1 MEDAGPQQDQTA
13 QALPP
18 AGRRTRRRAV
28 ARRSGISLTAVL
40 TLVVLGLGFGFLTL
54 AYTGHALRLPV
65 WSVAE
70 IESRLN
76 DALAEGKLPQGSA
89 LSIGSVELGVGKDYV
104 PALRLR
110 DLRLVS
116 ARGRSLLSLPEAH
129 VTFDPAELSGGK
141 LRPSVLRLVGAQIA
155 IRRSIDGRIDLQF
168 GDDDTGAGPKTV
180 AEVLAAVTRLSAHPR
195 LSALR
200 LVEVEALS
208 LEVNDLRAGR
218 RWQVGDGRLS
228 LESRPNEIAAQL
240 ALSLLEGDRPAQA
253 TVRLTLDRT
262 TGGARLAADIDRV
275 AAADVASIAPPLAF
289 LALLDAPLSGEVR
302 TSVDRTGALLDLTA
316 RLDIDAG
323 SLAPGKGAKPIAFDR
338 AALSLGFDPTLS
350 RIKLTS
356 LALDSAS
363 LRLRATGHG
372 DLIGPDGGP
381 MTPGNLP
388 EQLVAQFNLA
398 EVKVDPEGLF
408 EEPVR
413 FSDGAL
419 DLRLMLDPFRIEIG
433 QLALVE
439 AGERLLLSGAVE
451 AGRAG
456 WSGGLEVT
464 LDQIS
469 TDRLARLWPV
479 SVVPMTRTWFAE
491 NVGQGQLS
499 DVHAALRLVP
509 GTAPQLTMGYEF
521 SEAEV
526 RFVRTLPP
534 VLDASGHATLDNVTY
549 TVVLDRGHVLPPEG
563 GRIEADGSV
572 FQIADISRRPTT
584 AKIELVTSSP
594 LTATLS
600 LLDQPPFSF
609 FSKAGQ
615 PVNLGSGRAEL
626 RTTLILP
633 LTQHVTLQDVSF
645 VVSGRIVDFASP
657 SLVPGRVLR
666 APEVAVAVTT
676 GGLELSGAG
685 TLDRIPVDLT
695 YVQGFGPEQSGR
707 ARVNGTV
714 TLSEATLQ
722 ELGIELPRGSV
733 RGQGPAAIDIALV
746 KGRAPELTLVSNLT
760 GLELRLAALGWSKPA
775 GARATLEIEASL
787 TREPVVGR
795 LRLTGPGLTAEGR
808 ITTRE
813 GGGLDEARF
822 SRVAAG
828 DWMDA
833 PVVLTG
839 NGRGQP
845 VTVAVTGG
853 RIDLRRIPRGTGG
866 GGAGADG
873 GGAGGPISLTLDRL
887 VVADRIALTDFR
899 ASLSP
904 RGGLNGQFTS
914 SVNGAGA
921 IRGAMAPAAGGTAVR
936 ITSDNAGMVMAAAGI
951 FEQGRGGELDLTLV
965 PRGPAGHYD
974 GRATFADMRVEDAPA
989 LAELLSAISVVG
1001 LLEQLGGEGLAFSS
1015 GDVRFILTPEAVEI
1029 TQGSA
1034 VGASLGISF
1043 AGLYQTA
1050 GARLDLQGVVSPI
1063 YLVNG
1068 LGQIF
1073 SRPGEGF
1080 FGFNYRLSGSADNMV
1095 VSVNPLSVFTPGMFR
1110 EIFRSAPRN
1119 LRDAG

>member
-13 QALPP
+13 QVPVP
-18 AGRRTRRRAV
+18 AGGRKRRRRAA
-28 ARRSGISLTAVL
+28 ARRSGISLTVVL
-40 TLVVLGLGFGFLTL
+40 TLVALALGFGFLTL
-54 AYTGHALRLPV
+54 AHTGTSLRLPV

-76 DALAEGKLPQGSA
+76 DALAEGQLPRGSA
-89 LSIGSVELGVGKDYV
+89 ISIGSVELGVGKDYV
-104 PALRLR
+104 PALRLQ

-129 VTFDPAELSGGK
+129 LSLDPAELSGGK
-141 LRPSVLRLVGAQIA
+141 LRPSALRLVGAQVA
-155 IRRSIDGRIDLQF
+155 IRRSVDGRIDLQF
-168 GDDDTGAGPKTV
+168 GGGDAGAGPKTL
-180 AEVLAAVTRLSAHPR
+180 AEVLAAAARLFEHPS
-195 LSALR
+195 LSALQV
-200 LVEVEALS
+200 VEVEALS
-208 LEVNDLRAGR
+208 LELNDLRAGR

-228 LESRPNEIAAQL
+228 LENRPNDVAAQL

-253 TVRLTLDRT
+253 TVLVTLDKA

-275 AAADVASIAPPLAF
+275 AAADVASMAPPLAF

-302 TSVDRTGALLDLTA
+302 TSVDRDGGLIDLSA
-316 RLDIDAG
+316 RLDIAAG
-323 SLAPGKGAKPIAFDR
+323 SLAPGEGAKPIAFDS
-338 AALSLGFDPTLS
+338 AALSLGFDPASS
-350 RIKLTS
+350 RIQLTS

-363 LRLRATGHG
+363 LRLRAKGHG

-381 MTPGNLP
+381 MAPGSLP
-388 EQLVAQFNLA
+388 SQLVAQISFA

-413 FSDGAL
+413 FGEGAL

-451 AGRAG
+451 AGQAG

-479 SVVPMTRTWFAE
+479 SVVPRTRTWFAE
-491 NVGQGQLS
+491 NVGQGRLS
-499 DVHAALRLVP
+499 DVHAALRLAP
-509 GTAPQLTMGYEF
+509 GSAPQLTLGYEF

-534 VLDASGHATLDNVTY
+534 VLEASGHATLDNVTY

-572 FQIADISRRPTT
+572 FQIADISQRPAT

-633 LTQHVTLQDVSF
+633 LAQRVTLPDVSF

-666 APEVAVAVTT
+666 APEVQVAVTT
-676 GGLELSGAG
+676 EGLELSGAG
-685 TLDRIPVDLT
+685 TLDQIPVDLT
-695 YVQGFGPEQSGR
+695 YVQGFGAEQRGR

-714 TLSEATLQ
+714 TLSEAALQ

-733 RGQGPAAIDIALV
+733 QGEGPAAIDIALV
-746 KGRAPELTLVSNLT
+746 KDRAPELTLISNLT
-760 GLELRLAALGWSKPA
+760 GLALRLDALGWSKPA
-775 GARATLEIEASL
+775 GTRAALELEASL
-787 TREPVVGR
+787 TREPVVER
-795 LRLTGPGLTAEGR
+795 LRLAGPGLTAEGR

-822 SRVAAG
+822 SRVVAG

-845 VTVAVTGG
+845 VDVAVTGG
-853 RIDLRRIPRGTGG
+853 QIDVRRMPRGD
-866 GGAGADG
+866 GGAGGD
-873 GGAGGPISLTLDRL
+873 GGPISLALDRL
-887 VVADRIALTDFR
+887 VVSEGITLTDFR
-899 ASLSP
+899 AALSP
-904 RGGLNGQFTS
+904 RGGLNGQFNS

-921 IRGAMAPAAGGTAVR
+921 IRGAMAPAEGGTAFR
-936 ITSDNAGMVMAAAGI
+936 ITSDNAGRVMAAAGI

-1073 SRPGEGF
+1073 SRPGEGL
-1080 FGFNYRLSGSADNMV
+1080 FGFNYRLSGSADDPA

-1110 EIFRSAPRN
+1110 EIFRSAPPN